1 MLQAVRM
8 PQRERTTRMRAL
20 RRRVRD
26 NDVSRWSQSFLDTL
40 RHANHHSGAR

>member
-1 MLQAVRM
+1 MVTAVHM

-26 NDVSRWSQSFLDTL
+26 NDVARWAHTFLETL
-40 RHANHHSGAR
+40 RHANHHSEAR

>member
-1 MLQAVRM
+1 MAARM

-26 NDVSRWSQSFLDTL
+26 NDVVRWSTTFLDTL
-40 RHANHHSGAR
+40 RHANHHSSAR